1 MKSMFSKAWPYILG
15 IIGLMIFAFFYFSPE
30 NTDGMALPQSDVQHS
45 LSMQREARK
54 FQKQEGRE
62 ILWTDA
68 MFSGMPTYQITGVTG
83 YTWNGLAVVAYQA
96 MKMFKPTTSPTGL
109 MFSWLLGFFLMMLCF
124 KFNWKY
130 ALFGALVFGVSTSLM
145 LLVDGGHVNKVF
157 VLGLLPPT
165 LGGIWLI
172 YRGKYLLGAAMTTL
186 FINLQI
192 MANHLQISYYFAFL
206 VFFLVVGL
214 FIQAIKEKKVKD
226 VLIASGI
233 LVGAVLIGVLPNL
246 PRLMTTKEYAEESIR
261 GKTELTKTDK
271 PADGLSKDYAYS
283 WSMSIPES
291 MTHII
296 PNYLGGSSQTYFA
309 QDPESKSLQY
319 LQTLKPEEGNQLA
332 QATTSYFGEQSFVSG
347 AWYWGITV
355 VFLFFIAFF
364 STKHWIRWWGLG
376 SIIFLLML
384 SWGNH
389 FSTFNYFLFDHFP
402 LFNKFRAV
410 SMSINLAHMILVLV
424 GMYGL
429 RDFFDNPVADRKKAL
444 KWAGSIIAALILI
457 GFAHAWMG
465 NLSSKMDSQLTQYPD
480 FLRALR
486 ADRSA
491 LVSADTF
498 RSLIFVLLMAG
509 LIYLAAKD
517 KLKQVWVLGGLA
529 LLILIDVIG
538 IDRRYLPNSKF
549 TSEYTTNEEPEPR
562 PVDKQILTDPQI
574 SFRVMDFSNTG
585 KRNPFAD
592 AFPSNFYQNVGGY
605 HAAKLGIY
613 QDIIEKYLS
622 NPGKYMH
629 IYNMLNTKY
638 FIAGDGDNLGARQNP
653 GALGNAWFATS
664 VKFVDNADAELAAL
678 EDSTI
683 AAHVVV
689 NKRFSP
695 FVHPDAIQY
704 DSTAKVTLT
713 KYIPDDLTYTY
724 NTATP
729 QFLVFSE
736 IYYPEAKGWHIYIDG
751 KRKEGMVRTN
761 YVLRGIE
768 VPAGNHTLEMKLE
781 PYSYY
786 GTQIYGKIGNLILML
801 LLACGLWFTIR
812 PYMNSEKK

>member
-1 MKSMFSKAWPYILG
+1 MKSLFSKSWPYLVA
-15 IIGLMIFAFFYFSPE
+15 IIGLMVFAFFYFSPE
-30 NTDGMALPQSDVQHS
+30 NTDGLSLPQSDVQHS
-45 LSMQREARK
+45 LSMQREAKK
-54 FQKQEGRE
+54 FQAQEDRE

-83 YTWNGLAVVAYQA
+83 ATWNGVAKVMYQA

-109 MFSWLLGFFLMMLCF
+109 MFSWLLGFFIMMLCF
-124 KFNWKY
+124 RFDWKY
-130 ALFGALVFGVSTSLM
+130 ALLGALVFGVSTSLM
-145 LLVDGGHVNKVF
+145 LLVDSGHVNKVF

-172 YRGKYLLGAAMTTL
+172 YRGKYLLGAAMTAL

-206 VFFLVVGL
+206 VFFLVIGL
-214 FIQAIKEKKVKD
+214 FIQALKEKKVKD
-226 VLIASGI
+226 LVIASSI
-233 LVGAVLIGVLPNL
+233 LIGAVLIGVLPNL
-246 PRLMTTKEYAEESIR
+246 PRLLTTKEYAEESIR

-271 PADGLSKDYAYS
+271 PADGLSKDYAYG

-296 PNYLGGSSQTYFA
+296 PNYLGGSSLTYFA

-332 QATTSYFGEQSFVSG
+332 QATTDYFGEQAFVSG
-347 AWYWGITV
+347 AWYWGISV

-364 STKHWIRWWGLG
+364 STRHWIRWWGLG
-376 SIIFLLML
+376 SIAFLLML

-389 FSTFNYFLFDHFP
+389 FSLFNYFLFDHFP

-410 SMSINLAHMILVLV
+410 SMSVNLAHMVLVLV
-424 GMYGL
+424 GMYGM
-429 RDFFDNPVADRKKAL
+429 REFFKNSPTQRLTAL
-444 KWAGSIIAALILI
+444 KWAGSIIGALLIL

-465 NLSSKMDSQLTQYPD
+465 SLNSKTDVQLTQYPEL
-480 FLRALR
+480 LRALR
-486 ADRSA
+486 SDRSA

-498 RSLIFVLLMAG
+498 RSLIFVLLIAG

-517 KLKQVWVLGGLA
+517 KIKQIWVLAGLG

-538 IDRRYLPNSKF
+538 VDRRYLPNSKF
-549 TSEYTTNEEPEPR
+549 TSDYTTNEEPEPR
-562 PVDKQILTDPQI
+562 TVDKQILADPQI

-585 KRNPFAD
+585 RRNPFAD

-613 QDIIEKYLS
+613 QDIIEKYLG
-622 NPGKYMH
+622 NPAKYMH

-638 FIAGDGDNLGARQNP
+638 FIAGESDNLVARKNP
-653 GALGNAWFATS
+653 GAMGNAWFAS
-664 VKFVDNADAELAAL
+664 SMKLVDNADAELAAL

-683 AAHVVV
+683 AQHVVV
-689 NKRFSP
+689 NKRFAN
-695 FVHPDAIQY
+695 FAHPDKIQF
-704 DSTAKVTLT
+704 DSTATVSLT

-724 NTATP
+724 NAATP

-736 IYYPEAKGWHIYIDG
+736 IYYPEAKGWHVYIDG
-751 KRKEGMVRTN
+751 KRKEGIVRTN

-768 VPAGNHTLEMKLE
+768 VPAGKHTLEMKLE

-786 GTQIYGKIGNLILML
+786 GTQIYGKIGNLILIL
-801 LLACGLWFTIR
+801 LIAAGVWFALK
-812 PYMNSEKK
+812 PYFIAEKK